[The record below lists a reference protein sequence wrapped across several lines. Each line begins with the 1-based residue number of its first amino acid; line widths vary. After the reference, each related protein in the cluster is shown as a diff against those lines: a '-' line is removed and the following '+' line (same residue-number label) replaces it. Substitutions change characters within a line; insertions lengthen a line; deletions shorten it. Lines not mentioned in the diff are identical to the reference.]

1 MKDQKKR
8 RRVSK
13 DFVRSNASQSRGIV
27 EGLEREYG
35 AAMRVL
41 VGCEESGTV
50 RDAFRSRGHDAWSCD
65 LLPSRSPGQHL
76 RCDIFEALQQ
86 RWDLIILH
94 PDCTA
99 LSLSGNRTYGAGK
112 PKNHDRIAS
121 LDWTERLWLRATSVS
136 PLVALEQPMSV
147 LAERLGSPD
156 CIIHP
161 WEFGHP
167 EQKQTWLWLRG
178 LPPLKPT
185 KVVWAEMMR
194 LPKRERE
201 RVQYMAPSPERKR
214 DRAKTYTGVA
224 DAMAVQWG
232 EVARCYLGEIDSG

>member
-1 MKDQKKR
+1 MK
-8 RRVSK
+8 
-13 DFVRSNASQSRGIV
+13 
-27 EGLEREYG
+27 
-35 AAMRVL
+35 VL

-50 RDAFRSRGHDAWSCD
+50 REAFRRRGHDAWSCD
-65 LLPSRSPGQHL
+65 LLLSRIHGNHL

-94 PDCTA
+94 PDCTK
-99 LSLSGNRTYGAGK
+99 LSLSGNGTYGVGK
-112 PKNHDRIAS
+112 YKNPQRIAA
-121 LDWTERLWLRATSVS
+121 LDWTERLWLTANGVS
-136 PLVALEQPMSV
+136 SLVAMEQPMSI
-147 LAERLGSPD
+147 LAQRLGNPD

-185 KVVWAEMMR
+185 KVVWQEMLR

-201 RVQYMAPSPERKR
+201 RVFYMSRSHNRKR
-214 DRAKTYTGVA
+214 DRAKTFDGVA
-224 DAMAVQWG
+224 EAMAEQWG
-232 EVARCYLGEIDSG
+232 AVATLEKCPQITGAA